1 MRKFVP
7 FVAIALA
14 AILVAGHA
22 SAHGVYC
29 ANGKIEIDSR
39 SPEQMR
45 IARGSN
51 LCSFGQFNFASD
63 AQDFAKKNNFTPGKT
78 CSCR

>member
-1 MRKFVP
+1 MRKLTTFTL
-7 FVAIALA
+7 IAA
-14 AILVAGHA
+14 ATALIAGEA
-22 SAHGVYC
+22 AAYGVYC

-51 LCSFGQFNFASD
+51 ICSFGQFNFATD
-63 AQDFAKKNNFTPGKT
+63 AENFAKKNNFTPGKT